1 MSQAY
6 LEGHVSAY
14 INSLLVADIDTKEAL
29 KCAEEREGQ
38 WTRKSSTLMQC
49 KQILKEMTEEDGC
62 TIPTVGNVYK
72 ESKTLSKVA
81 DCLNNIEM
89 LLKNNKPEV

>member
-1 MSQAY
+1 MLAQKYLKKWLGLPARGATSEGIFSPLLLGVKPVSQAY

-49 KQILKEMTEEDGC
+49 KQILKEMT
-62 TIPTVGNVYK
+62 
-72 ESKTLSKVA
+72 
-81 DCLNNIEM
+81 
-89 LLKNNKPEV
+89 